1 MVGLVAVVV
10 LLAGLVVIGIVVAGL
25 VSARAG
31 TGPQLSDRQRALE
44 AQAAQRA
51 RWSVAHDEVDGVT
64 RVLVRRAYAGADGL
78 PRVLEERVFASWPAD
93 DPLWEPRFTEAM
105 AGARFRAAYL
115 NAEESA

>member
-1 MVGLVAVVV
+1 MVAVLV
-10 LLAGLVVIGIVVAGL
+10 LLAGLLVIGVVLAAL
-25 VSARAG
+25 VARAG
-31 TGPQLSDRQRALE
+31 DGQGQLSGRQRALE

-64 RVLVRRAYAGADGL
+64 RVLVRRAYTGADGL
-78 PRVLEERVFASWPAD
+78 PRVLEDRVFASWPAD

-115 NAEESA
+115 NAEEAA